1 MKLSPSRLAWG
12 MWRFRGADTDA
23 ADTLVR
29 TALDAGI
36 SLLDHRRRLRARQ
49 RRTLRCRRGFA
60 GHVLARDPALRGRM
74 ALASKGGI
82 VPGVPYD
89 SSASYLIE
97 ACEASL
103 RRLNTDHLDLYQIH
117 RPDILAHPA
126 EVAGAFARLRD
137 AGKILQAGVSNFSAA
152 QIRALAAH
160 MSFPLASMQ
169 PEFSPLSIGPLSDGL
184 LDLAQ
189 ELSLAVLAWSPLG
202 GGRLGGTGADK
213 RSRDVIAALDVVA
226 ARENVSRTAVVYAW
240 IMAHPARPVPIVG
253 SQTPRAHPGGDTG
266 IEHQNQPHGMVRD
279 LDRVAAG
286 ETAMSGTSCEVAWF
300 SALCDDDY
308 EFLGEPDPRLLSS
321 FEHCRNIVLTAEQA
335 ASTMC
340 CCRQATALGIDT
352 LAFRRRHGAADPP
365 HQAARG
371 HPLRRNVAP
380 AAGAANRD
388 PGPDA
393 RRPPRHQHHFQ
404 RHARRSDGQRAALP
418 PHARVHGP
426 SCATCWTARASI
438 SPANSIA

>member
-36 SLLDHRRRLRARQ
+36 SLLDTADVYGPDNGEPFGAAEAL
-49 RRTLRCRRGFA
+49 L

-253 SQTPRAHPGGDTG
+253 SQTPARILEAT
-266 IEHQNQPHGMVRD
+266 Q
-279 LDRVAAG
+279 
-286 ETAMSGTSCEVAWF
+286 
-300 SALCDDDY
+300 AL
-308 EFLGEPDPRLLSS
+308 
-321 FEHCRNIVLTAEQA
+321 NIKISRTEWYAILTA
-335 ASTMC
+335 S
-340 CCRQATALGIDT
+340 RQEK
-352 LAFRRRHGAADPP
+352 
-365 HQAARG
+365 
-371 HPLRRNVAP
+371 
-380 AAGAANRD
+380 
-388 PGPDA
+388 
-393 RRPPRHQHHFQ
+393 
-404 RHARRSDGQRAALP
+404 LP
-418 PHARVHGP
+418 
-426 SCATCWTARASI
+426 
-438 SPANSIA
+438 